1 MWQSESQA
9 ERLTTVGAKPGGWL
23 WPMQLWETK
32 APRSRARPWQLSSMP
47 IRWNGTRILLCQDL
61 PANHSGQSGH
71 SPQRGWL
78 LGEEGR
84 MEWGRGEK
92 GNKIIAIIKHERPY
106 MATEN
111 DVVQIK
117 VWINPTS

>member
-1 MWQSESQA
+1 
-9 ERLTTVGAKPGGWL
+9 
-23 WPMQLWETK
+23 
-32 APRSRARPWQLSSMP
+32 
-47 IRWNGTRILLCQDL
+47 
-61 PANHSGQSGH
+61 
-71 SPQRGWL
+71 
-78 LGEEGR
+78 